1 VSAVAPSLPTGL
13 PPLPPPPLVSSPA
26 PTPGP
31 TLITEEEF
39 LEKYAHRYADLVDGH
54 LVEFGMPN
62 QRHGEVCSEAH
73 YILTHF
79 VKERQLG
86 RTLTNDAHIRI
97 SQNPDKV
104 RGPDISYFSFTRMP
118 PGPAPNGP
126 SGIIPELCVEV
137 RSPSNTWSDIFIKVG
152 EYIGIGV
159 NAVLVL
165 DPDTQTASVYRGDGH
180 QQIFRADDELTL
192 PEVLPGFAVPVR
204 RFFA

>member
-1 VSAVAPSLPTGL
+1 MSTAVAPT
-13 PPLPPPPLVSSPA
+13 PPLIQPPNPPAVAAPA
-26 PTPGP
+26 PAPRP

-73 YILTHF
+73 YLLTHF

-86 RTLTNDAHIRI
+86 RTLSNDAHVRI

-104 RGPDISYFSFTRMP
+104 RGPDISYFSFARMP
-118 PGPAPNGP
+118 RGPAPNGP
-126 SGIIPELCVEV
+126 SDIIPELCVEV
-137 RSPSNTWSDIFIKVG
+137 RSPSNTWMDIFGKTLD
-152 EYIGIGV
+152 YLRIGV
-159 NAVLVL
+159 SVVLVL
-165 DPDTQTASVYRGDGH
+165 DPDTQTASVYRSDSGQH
-180 QQIFRADDELTL
+180 IFNADDELTL
-192 PEVLPGFAVPVR
+192 PDVLPGFAVPVR

>member
-1 VSAVAPSLPTGL
+1 MST
-13 PPLPPPPLVSSPA
+13 PA
-26 PTPGP
+26 PAPGP

-39 LEKYAHRYADLVDGH
+39 LEKYAHRYADHVDGQ

-86 RTLTNDAHIRI
+86 RTFSNDAHIRI

-118 PGPAPNGP
+118 PGPAPTGP
-126 SGIIPELCVEV
+126 SGIIPELCVVVEV

-152 EYIGIGV
+152 EYIGVGV

-165 DPDTQTASVYRGDGH
+165 DPDTQSASVYRENGD
-180 QQIFRADDELTL
+180 QQIFRIDDELTL
-192 PEVLPGFAVPVR
+192 PDVLPGFAVPVR